1 MPALMRMLAAAAW
14 LQLTRPL
21 TSGDVGVAPPDA
33 SQVVPYFSQHITFV
47 EAENLTTLS
56 GDWAAMPW
64 AHSDNYFA
72 ATIANVFHSRRAYL
86 RGPANASAGGV
97 AAASMLIADDGD

>member
-1 MPALMRMLAAAAW
+1 MSLRLALAAA
-14 LQLTRPL
+14 
-21 TSGDVGVAPPDA
+21 TSLWATEVLCVNPPPDA